1 MLKPICVACQRFYRP
16 HHTGK
21 QFVEAMPA
29 PGHARAVP
37 GSARPDQWQ
46 PYKLWRGDEWM
57 CHGCGSLIIVG
68 TGHGPTRERHEP
80 AFDDERRNIIPYFQV
95 NDC

>member
-1 MLKPICVACQRFYRP
+1 MKPICVTCRRFYRP

-21 QFVEAMPA
+21 QFVEGMP
-29 PGHARAVP
+29 VP
-37 GSARPDQWQ
+37 GTKLPEPGRARPEQWQ
-46 PYKLWRGDEWM
+46 PYKLWRGDEWK

-68 TGHGPTRERHEP
+68 TGYAPTRERHEP
-80 AFDDERRNIIPYFQV
+80 EFENERQLIVPYLQV